1 LKIILFANT
10 DWYLFKFRIA
20 QARALR
26 DLGVDL
32 TLVSPPGKFS
42 PELEKMGYRWLPVRL
57 ARLGMNPLIEA
68 SSIWRLYRLYRRER
82 PDLVHH
88 FTIKSI
94 LYGSVAAKMAG
105 VKAIVN
111 GVTGLGYV
119 FSGNSPTRRVLRFL
133 VEIWYRFAL
142 RGTQA
147 VFDNDEDQ
155 RFFVSRKLI
164 RAEDAHVVRSA
175 GVDVETFTPTP
186 EPEGV
191 PVVMLAGRMLWDK
204 GIREY
209 VEAARI
215 VRASGTSVRFVLV
228 GEPDSGN
235 PASLTREQLEAWNA
249 SGEVEWWGFRS
260 DMLSV
265 FQQVNIVCLP
275 SYREGLPTTL
285 IEAGACGRAVV
296 ATNVTGCRDAVRNG
310 ETGLL
315 VAPKDSAALAEGL
328 LVVLHDRSLRKRL
341 AEAGRKLAVDE
352 FSTDRVNR
360 DTWQVY
366 ARAGLEVAK

>member
-1 LKIILFANT
+1 MKIILFANT

-32 TLVSPPGKFS
+32 TLVSPPGTFS
-42 PELEKMGYRWLPVRL
+42 PELEKMGYHWLPFPLSRS
-57 ARLGMNPLIEA
+57 GMNPLSEA
-68 SSIWRLYRLYRRER
+68 AAIRRLVRLYRRER

-94 LYGSVAAKMAG
+94 LYGSLAAKAAG
-105 VKAIVN
+105 VKAVVN

-119 FSGNSPTRRVLRFL
+119 FSSGSPARRLLRLL
-133 VEIWYRFAL
+133 VETWYRLAL

-147 VFDNDEDQ
+147 VFDNDEDR

-164 RAEDAHVVRSA
+164 RMKDAHVVRSA
-175 GVDVETFTPTP
+175 GVDVELYAPAP

-191 PVVMLAGRMLWDK
+191 PVIMLAGRMLWDK

-209 VEAARI
+209 VEAARLLRRDG
-215 VRASGTSVRFVLV
+215 VPARLVLV
-228 GEPDSGN
+228 GEPDAGN
-235 PASLTREQLEAWNA
+235 PASITREQLQAWEA
-249 SGEVEWWGFRS
+249 SGEVEWWGFRA
-260 DMLSV
+260 DMPSV
-265 FQQVNIVCLP
+265 FRQVNIVCLP

-296 ATNVTGCRDAVRNG
+296 ATDVTGCRDAVRDG
-310 ETGLL
+310 ITGLL
-315 VAPKDSAALAEGL
+315 VPAKDAAALAAGL
-328 LVVLHDRSLRKRL
+328 MVLLRDPSLRRKMG
-341 AEAGRKLAVDE
+341 EAGRKMAVNE
-352 FSTDRVNR
+352 FSTGRVNR

-366 ARAGLEVAK
+366 AQAGLEVTE

>member
-1 LKIILFANT
+1 VKIILFANT

-26 DLGVDL
+26 ELGVDL
-32 TLVSPPGKFS
+32 TLVSPPGTFS
-42 PELEKMGYRWLPVRL
+42 PELEKMGYHWLPFPLSRS
-57 ARLGMNPLIEA
+57 GMNPLSEA
-68 SSIWRLYRLYRRER
+68 AAIRRLVRLYRRER

-94 LYGSVAAKMAG
+94 LYGSLAAKAAG
-105 VKAIVN
+105 VKAVVN

-119 FSGNSPTRRVLRFL
+119 FSSGSPARRLLRLL
-133 VEIWYRFAL
+133 VETWYRLAL

-147 VFDNDEDQ
+147 VFDNDEDR

-164 RAEDAHVVRSA
+164 RMKDAHVVRSA
-175 GVDVETFTPTP
+175 GVDVELYAPAP

-191 PVVMLAGRMLWDK
+191 PVIMLAGRMLWDK

-209 VEAARI
+209 VEAARLLRRDG
-215 VRASGTSVRFVLV
+215 VPARLVLV
-228 GEPDSGN
+228 GEPDAGN
-235 PASLTREQLEAWNA
+235 PASITREQLQAWEA
-249 SGEVEWWGFRS
+249 SGEVEWWGFRA
-260 DMLSV
+260 DMPSV
-265 FQQVNIVCLP
+265 FRQVNIVCLP

-296 ATNVTGCRDAVRNG
+296 ATDVTGCRDAVRDG
-310 ETGLL
+310 ITGLL
-315 VAPKDSAALAEGL
+315 VPAKDAAALAAGL
-328 LVVLHDRSLRKRL
+328 MVLLRDPSLRRKMG
-341 AEAGRKLAVDE
+341 EAGRKMAVNE
-352 FSTDRVNR
+352 FSTGRVNR

-366 ARAGLEVAK
+366 AQAGLEVTE

>member
-1 LKIILFANT
+1 MKIILFANT

-32 TLVSPPGKFS
+32 TLVSPPGTFS
-42 PELEKMGYRWLPVRL
+42 PELEKMGYRWLPFPLSRS
-57 ARLGMNPLIEA
+57 GMNPLSEA
-68 SSIWRLYRLYRRER
+68 AAIRRLVRLYRREH

-94 LYGSVAAKMAG
+94 LYGSLAAKAAG

-119 FSGNSPTRRVLRFL
+119 FSSGSPARRLLRLL
-133 VEIWYRFAL
+133 VEAWYRLAL

-147 VFDNDEDQ
+147 VFDNDEDR
-155 RFFVSRKLI
+155 RFFISRKLI
-164 RAEDAHVVRSA
+164 RMEAAHVVRSA
-175 GVDVETFTPTP
+175 GVDVELYTPAP

-209 VEAARI
+209 VEAARLLRRDG
-215 VRASGTSVRFVLV
+215 VPARLVLV
-228 GEPDSGN
+228 GEPDAGN
-235 PASLTREQLEAWNA
+235 PASITREQLQAWDA
-249 SGEVEWWGFRS
+249 SGEVEWWGFRA
-260 DMLSV
+260 DMPSV
-265 FQQVNIVCLP
+265 IRQVNIVCLP

-296 ATNVTGCRDAVRNG
+296 ATDVTGCRDAVRDG
-310 ETGLL
+310 VTGLL
-315 VAPKDSAALAEGL
+315 VPAKDAAALAAGL
-328 LVVLHDRSLRKRL
+328 MALLRDPSLRRKMGQ
-341 AEAGRKLAVDE
+341 AGRQMAVDE
-352 FSTDRVNR
+352 FSTGRVNR
-360 DTWQVY
+360 DTWRVY
-366 ARAGLEVAK
+366 AQAGLEVTE